1 MLPRGPL
8 PLTAGFEQELAY
20 IAYDDE
26 GDEIYEE
33 VQVRAELRRRDK
45 AQSWVGKQVRNTGG
59 SPPAKRVKGGPMPPA
74 ATEAEPVSLTDE
86 WPIEE
91 FHAFLASSQEKIA
104 AASFAQLEAEDAKKL
119 IEAIPAPVRKQFKLP
134 TTLAEYKVLS
144 RNAASTVAAL
154 ESMVAGVIAAWVS
167 HVDGPGPRPAAKWG
181 INGALEDVGLLKLL
195 AEDPDY
201 LLQREPWQVLPR
213 GPLPLTAVFEQELAY
228 IGRFMLPVEA
238 TCLREIKVDELAPP
252 HVPRGVPKDWLRVRL
267 DNNRTIYPRIDNTDA
282 SKWETSYHGTRWLQ
296 ALNVLK
302 QRLFDFGYRCTA
314 KKSGVW
320 HAAMPTAVKYA
331 LPCKWTGSDLHTQA
345 VFEIS
350 ISRKT
355 KHGPAFCTQDP
366 RCYQVEAILLGRYE
380 GPASLK
386 GFHHMDLGEEL
397 NAEAVMS
404 CIR

>member
-1 MLPRGPL
+1 MLPRGPI

-33 VQVRAELRRRDK
+33 AQVRAELRGRDK

-59 SPPAKRVKGGPMPPA
+59 SPPAKRVKGGPMPP
-74 ATEAEPVSLTDE
+74 
-86 WPIEE
+86 
-91 FHAFLASSQEKIA
+91 
-104 AASFAQLEAEDAKKL
+104 
-119 IEAIPAPVRKQFKLP
+119 
-134 TTLAEYKVLS
+134 
-144 RNAASTVAAL
+144 
-154 ESMVAGVIAAWVS
+154 
-167 HVDGPGPRPAAKWG
+167 
-181 INGALEDVGLLKLL
+181 
-195 AEDPDY
+195 DY

-213 GPLPLTAVFEQELAY
+213 GPLPLTAVFEQELAI

-302 QRLFDFGYRCTA
+302 QRRFDFGYRCTA

-320 HAAMPTAVKYA
+320 HAAMLTAVKYA
-331 LPCKWTGSDLHTQA
+331 LPFKWTGCDIHTQA

-355 KHGPAFCTQDP
+355 KHGHGPAFCTQDP

-386 GFHHMDLGEEL
+386 GFHRMDLGEEF